1 MEKVNHIVISRKDEK
16 KLKEFFH
23 MCELAGLKIDE
34 IQGIFDDLKH
44 ENVELKQE
52 ISDLKASFEGF
63 KEEMREEIKK
73 ELNQIAVNVHNEV
86 VKNQV
91 DVKKNM
97 EAYLFKGSH
106 INEQY

>member
-1 MEKVNHIVISRKDEK
+1 
-16 KLKEFFH
+16 

-34 IQGIFDDLKH
+34 IQAIFNEIQADNAELREEIVALKSS
-44 ENVELKQE
+44 
-52 ISDLKASFEGF
+52 IEGF
-63 KEEMREEIKK
+63 KAEMREEIKK

>member
-16 KLKEFFH
+16 KLNEFFH
-23 MCELAGLKIDE
+23 MCELAGLDIQE
-34 IQGIFDDLKH
+34 IKGIVDDIKT
-44 ENVELKQE
+44 ENAELKQE
-52 ISDLKASFEGF
+52 VSDLKASFESV

-73 ELNQIAVNVHNEV
+73 ELKQIAVNVHNEV
-86 VKNQV
+86 VKNQSNIQ
-91 DVKKNM
+91 KNM

>member
-16 KLKEFFH
+16 KLNEFFR
-23 MCELAGLKIDE
+23 MCELAGLDIQE
-34 IQGIFDDLKH
+34 IKGIVDDIKT
-44 ENVELKQE
+44 ENAELKKE
-52 ISDLKASFEGF
+52 VSDLKASFELV

-73 ELNQIAVNVHNEV
+73 ELKQIAVNVHNEV
-86 VKNQV
+86 VKNQSNIQ
-91 DVKKNM
+91 KNM